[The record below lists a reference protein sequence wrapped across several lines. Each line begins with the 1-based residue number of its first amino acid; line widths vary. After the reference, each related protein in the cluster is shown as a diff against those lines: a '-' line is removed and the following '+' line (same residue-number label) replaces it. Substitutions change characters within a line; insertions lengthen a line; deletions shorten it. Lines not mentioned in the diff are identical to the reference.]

1 MDRNT
6 LAKGFVYGFAED
18 IIEVIFTAEDQ
29 RKAVKGVIL
38 VVHQHLDIIQDT
50 GVEILSFINSEEKRL
65 AFLSIEIIDLLL
77 DSAEHT
83 GLSTLVADAEDFAEL
98 PVEFCNT
105 DSRETDIVHVK
116 EIGVKGLS
124 KAAEGKGFAHT
135 GSGSK
140 NAYASNIFEIIKPA
154 LHGLKVSR
162 TKLVFH
168 LKLLLIKGVEAE
180 GIIVNKSIHKE
191 KPPQRN
197 LE

>member
-1 MDRNT
+1 MKFSFTDS
-6 LAKGFVYGFAED
+6 G
-18 IIEVIFTAEDQ
+18 IIEVVFTAEDQ
-29 RKAVKGVIL
+29 GEAVKGIIL

-116 EIGVKGLS
+116 EIGIEGLS

-135 GSGSK
+135 GSGCK
-140 NAYASNIFEIIKPA
+140 NTYTPDVFQIVEPA
-154 LHGLKVSR
+154 LHGFKIGR
-162 TKLVFH
+162 AKLVFH
-168 LKLLLIKGVEAE
+168 LKILLVKGIEAE
-180 GIIVNKSIHKE
+180 GIKVNESIHKSE
-191 KPPQRN
+191 PPQQN